1 MAWLVATVLLSL
13 IPVPIHCS
21 SGQRQTTLVRP
32 RCSPSRRYNN
42 SPRVAVRVVPLYE
55 AEMLAEVETRTTE
68 VLTVKVALVAP
79 AGTVTLA
86 GTLAALLL
94 LESRTCAPPAGA
106 GPLSVTVPV
115 DDRKPASTLV
125 GFSVNEDTV
134 GSGTVT
140 VRVAVLLVA
149 LPAELLTTTVNC
161 APLSAVLVA
170 GVV

>member
-1 MAWLVATVLLSL
+1 MRL
-13 IPVPIHCS
+13 
-21 SGQRQTTLVRP
+21 
-32 RCSPSRRYNN
+32 
-42 SPRVAVRVVPLYE
+42 VPLYE

-79 AGTVTLA
+79 AGTVTLG

-94 LESRTCAPPAGA
+94 LLSRTCAPPAGA
-106 GPLSVTVPV
+106 GPLSFTVPV
-115 DDRKPASTLV
+115 EDCAPPTTLV
-125 GFSVNEDTV
+125 GFSVNEATV

-140 VRVAVLLVA
+140 VRAAALLVA